1 MSEVT
6 HKRIDELD
14 VVEGFIE
21 GFKFHRAR
29 AELGVSSF
37 GLSIIDMPPDST
49 DYPEHDHSTE
59 GIGPP
64 PEQLGQEEVY
74 IALRG
79 SGEIEVDGDRY
90 PLDSEHII
98 RVGPS
103 AKRKPLPGPEGMR
116 LLVIGGV
123 PGRHTTRGPR
133 RERPQAKG
141 EPL

>member
-1 MSEVT
+1 MSDLT
-6 HKRIDELD
+6 HKRIDDLD
-14 VVEGFIE
+14 LVEGFVE
-21 GFKFHRAR
+21 GFQFHRAR
-29 AELGVSSF
+29 AELRVSSF

-79 SGEIEVDGDRY
+79 WGEIEVDGDRY

-103 AKRKPLPGPEGMR
+103 AEAETVAGP
-116 LLVIGGV
+116 
-123 PGRHTTRGPR
+123 
-133 RERPQAKG
+133 
-141 EPL
+141 

>member
-6 HKRIDELD
+6 HKRIDDLD

-79 SGEIEVDGDRY
+79 SGESRWTGTG
-90 PLDSEHII
+90 I
-98 RVGPS
+98 RWTRSTSS
-103 AKRKPLPGPEGMR
+103 AW
-116 LLVIGGV
+116 
-123 PGRHTTRGPR
+123 T
-133 RERPQAKG
+133 ER
-141 EPL
+141 

>member
-1 MSEVT
+1 MSEMT
-6 HKRIDELD
+6 HRRIDELD

-29 AELGVSSF
+29 TELGVSSF
-37 GLSIIDMPPDST
+37 GLSIIDMPPGST
-49 DYPEHDHSTE
+49 NYPEHDHSTE

-74 IALRG
+74 IAVRG
-79 SGEIEVDGDRY
+79 SGEIEVDGDRST
-90 PLDSEHII
+90 LDSEHII
-98 RVGPS
+98 RVAPS

-123 PGRHTTRGPR
+123 PGEVYDPGPT
-133 RERPQAKG
+133 P
-141 EPL
+141 

>member
-1 MSEVT
+1 MSDMT
-6 HKRIDELD
+6 HKRIDDFGL
-14 VVEGFIE
+14 VEEFIE
-21 GFKFHRAR
+21 GFEFLRAR
-29 AELGVSSF
+29 DELWVSSF
-37 GLSIIDMPPDST
+37 GLSIIDMPPDT
-49 DYPEHDHSTE
+49 TGYPEHDHSTE

-103 AKRKPLPGPEGMR
+103 AKRKPFPGREGMR

-123 PGRHTTRGPR
+123 PGEAYDPGPR
-133 RERPQAKG
+133 PE
-141 EPL
+141 

>member
-1 MSEVT
+1 MT
-6 HKRIDELD
+6 HKRIDDID
-14 VVEGFIE
+14 VVEGFLE
-21 GFKFHRAR
+21 GRGFRFHRAR
-29 AELGVSSF
+29 AGVGVSSF

-74 IALRG
+74 VALRG

-90 PLDSEHII
+90 PLDSEHIV

-103 AKRKPLPGPEGMR
+103 AKRRPLPGTEGMR
-116 LLVIGGV
+116 LLVIGGI
-123 PGRHTTRGPR
+123 PGKVYGP
-133 RERPQAKG
+133 G
-141 EPL
+141 

>member
-1 MSEVT
+1 MSDVT

-21 GFKFHRAR
+21 GFEFHRAR

-116 LLVIGGV
+116 LLVIGGI
-123 PGRHTTRGPR
+123 PGKAYDPGSTP
-133 RERPQAKG
+133 
-141 EPL
+141 

>member
-49 DYPEHDHSTE
+49 NYPEHDHSTE

-79 SGEIEVDGDRY
+79 IR
-90 PLDSEHII
+90 SEER
-98 RVGPS
+98 RVGKECRSRWSPY
-103 AKRKPLPGPEGMR
+103 
-116 LLVIGGV
+116 
-123 PGRHTTRGPR
+123 
-133 RERPQAKG
+133 Q
-141 EPL
+141 

>member
-14 VVEGFIE
+14 VVEEFIE

-37 GLSIIDMPPDST
+37 GLSIIDMPPNTT

-74 IALRG
+74 MALRG

-90 PLDSEHII
+90 PLDPEHII

-103 AKRKPLPGPEGMR
+103 ARRKPFPGPEGMR

-123 PGRHTTRGPR
+123 PGKPYTPGSTP
-133 RERPQAKG
+133 
-141 EPL
+141 

>member
-1 MSEVT
+1 MT
-6 HKRIDELD
+6 HKRIGDID
-14 VVEGFIE
+14 VVEEFLEGRGFS
-21 GFKFHRAR
+21 FRRAR
-29 AELGVSSF
+29 TELGVRSF
-37 GLSIIDMPPDST
+37 GLSIVDMPPNST

-74 IALRG
+74 VALSG

-103 AKRKPLPGPEGMR
+103 ATRKPLPGPEGMR
-116 LLVIGGV
+116 LLVIGGI
-123 PGRHTTRGPR
+123 PGKAYDTD
-133 RERPQAKG
+133 
-141 EPL
+141 

>member
-14 VVEGFIE
+14 VVDGFIE
-21 GFKFHRAR
+21 GFSFRQAR
-29 AELGVSSF
+29 TELGVSSF
-37 GLSIIDMPPDST
+37 GLSIIDMPPDTT
-49 DYPEHDHSTE
+49 DYPEHDEWAE

-74 IALRG
+74 AALRG

-90 PLDSEHII
+90 PLDSEHIV
-98 RVGPS
+98 RVGRS

-116 LLVIGGV
+116 LLAIGGI
-123 PGRHTTRGPR
+123 PGKAYDPGPT
-133 RERPQAKG
+133 A
-141 EPL
+141 